1 MIKFKNLLLPIT
13 STKTMDFCMLFF
25 RIAISLELI
34 FVHGLKKIGINGL
47 PETVPNPFNMPQSL
61 NEIIAIAA
69 NLFFP
74 QLIIMGLF
82 TRLSTLPILAVTLT
96 GYFIVHGNDSLLE
109 RDIPFMFSLG
119 YLMIAFAGP
128 GRYSLD
134 HYFFG
139 NKKAAEV

>member
-1 MIKFKNLLLPIT
+1 MLL
-13 STKTMDFCMLFF
+13 F
-25 RIAISLELI
+25 RIAISLELVI
-34 FVHGLKKIGINGL
+34 VHGFKKLGPGGVAEII
-47 PETVPNPFNMPQSL
+47 PNPFGLPQNL

-82 TRLSTLPILAVTLT
+82 TRISTLPILAVTLT
-96 GYFIVHGNDSLLE
+96 GYFVVHGHASLLE

-119 YLMIAFAGP
+119 YIMIAFMGP
-128 GRYSLD
+128 GKYSLD

-139 NKKAAEV
+139 NKKLDN